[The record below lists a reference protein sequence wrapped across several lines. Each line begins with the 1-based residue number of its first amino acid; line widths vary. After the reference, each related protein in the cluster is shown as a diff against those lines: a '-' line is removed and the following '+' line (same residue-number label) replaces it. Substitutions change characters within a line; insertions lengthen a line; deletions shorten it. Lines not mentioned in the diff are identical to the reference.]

1 MKSPAKTAYWIT
13 QHILRR
19 SVTFVPHP
27 DDLERLQAIARH
39 RNSDV
44 WSVLCDALEQGTK
57 IQETKDLEDQLLSLK
72 RARDQLLEKRDKLAI
87 MFGKLSAADS
97 TLRHQYFDLYS
108 QNKSL
113 TLNLC
118 GHGMGERFPELLDRY
133 LFANNEHQ
141 KASGA
146 SKIHSQTS

>member
-1 MKSPAKTAYWIT
+1 MKIPQR
-13 QHILRR
+13 QHILRK

-27 DDLERLQAIARH
+27 DDIERLQAIARH
-39 RNSDV
+39 RNSNV
-44 WSVLCDALEQGTK
+44 GSLLCDALEQGTK
-57 IQETKDLEDQLLSLK
+57 IQDTKHLEDQALSLK
-72 RARDQLLEKRDKLAI
+72 RARDQLLEKRDKLAG

-97 TLRHQYFDLYS
+97 TLRYQYFDLYS

-133 LFANNEHQ
+133 LFVNNEHQ
-141 KASGA
+141 KTSGA
-146 SKIHSQTS
+146 PRSDLQNSTS